1 MEELRK
7 KKGEILK
14 KLKDINDKITDE
26 MLQNATQE
34 ELEEYLE
41 LVDDIV
47 PKLAKIE
54 KILEENNK

>member
-1 MEELRK
+1 MEELK
-7 KKGEILK
+7 KKRDEIVR
-14 KLKDINDKITDE
+14 KLKSINDKITDE
-26 MLQNATQE
+26 MIQNATKE

-54 KILEENNK
+54 TFIRVNKK

>member
-14 KLKDINDKITDE
+14 KLEAINEKITDE
-26 MLQNATQE
+26 VLENATQE

-54 KILEENNK
+54 KILRGNNK

>member
-7 KKGEILK
+7 KKSEILK
-14 KLKDINDKITDE
+14 KLEAINEKITDE
-26 MLQNATQE
+26 VLENATQE

-54 KILEENNK
+54 KILRENNK